1 VKNVA
6 EYILMADGKTI
17 TASSLLTQ
25 FLFPP
30 AKQHGFISKLSGGE
44 KKRLQLMHILMKNP
58 NFLILDEPT
67 NDLDIDTLNVLEDFL
82 TNYPGVLVLVT
93 HDRYLLDKLT
103 DQLFILEGNG
113 VNKIYNGN
121 YSDYRIELD
130 DMKAEAK
137 RQSKIE
143 AAKPVVKAP
152 EPKKSKLN
160 FKEQKEL
167 QDLETEIAKIE
178 ERIKED
184 TILLNS
190 GITNHNE
197 LGYLAEKIEEL
208 NGQLDDKTAR
218 WLQLTE
224 LSEA

>member
-1 VKNVA
+1 
-6 EYILMADGKTI
+6 
-17 TASSLLTQ
+17 
-25 FLFPP
+25 
-30 AKQHGFISKLSGGE
+30 
-44 KKRLQLMHILMKNP
+44 MKNP

-113 VNKIYNGN
+113 VTKIYNGN

-130 DMKAEAK
+130 EMKAEAK

-143 AAKPVVKAP
+143 AQKPVVKTP

-167 QDLETEIAKIE
+167 QDLEIEIAKIE
-178 ERIKED
+178 ERIKEGAV
-184 TILLNS
+184 LLNS
-190 GITNHNE
+190 GITDHNE

-208 NGQLDDKTAR
+208 NEQLNDKTSR